1 MAQQGIFG
9 KEREYLL
16 AVADPR
22 TVAEYIGMPMKKQGK
37 NISILCPHPGHVD
50 HHMGNCFLTD
60 YGYRCYSCGAKENL
74 ADMVRQY
81 KDVDYQEAL
90 GIIADAYGGRERYQS
105 IKGKVTK
112 GPWVLSKEECK
123 VLGIYNT
130 PVYGV
135 VRIGDSTSD
144 FRTNERVVFSHWE
157 EDKVVYATERRL
169 VVDPLQKL
177 MDEDYTFYKEMVLQH
192 AEDTLVRLREVSQ
205 ELAKEPTA
213 WFWLQE
219 DMEQIQK
226 IQEILYKHFLIKPEN
241 QSERSAGLSI
251 RVKVLAEL
259 LNQGLVGQPF

>member
-9 KEREYLL
+9 KERERLL

-22 TVAEYIGMPMKKQGK
+22 TVAEYIGMPMKRQGK
-37 NISILCPHPGHVD
+37 NISILCPHPGHMD
-50 HHMGNCFLTD
+50 RHMGNCFLTD

-74 ADMVRQY
+74 ADMIRQY
-81 KDVDYQEAL
+81 KNVDYQEAL

-105 IKGKVTK
+105 IKGKSAK

-135 VRIGDSTSD
+135 VRIGDSTAD
-144 FRTNERVVFSHWE
+144 FRANERVVFSHWE
-157 EDKVVYATERRL
+157 EDGAVYATERRL
-169 VVDPLQKL
+169 IVDPLQKL
-177 MDEDYTFYKEMVLQH
+177 MDEDYTLYKEMVLQH
-192 AEDTLVRLREVSQ
+192 AEDALARLREVSQ
-205 ELAKEPTA
+205 ELAKEPNA

-226 IQEILYKHFLIKPEN
+226 IEEILYKHFLIKPEN
-241 QSERSAGLSI
+241 QNEHP
-251 RVKVLAEL
+251 AEANNQIKIFASL
-259 LNQGLVGQPF
+259 LNQGLADQPF

>member
-226 IQEILYKHFLIKPEN
+226 IQEILYI
-241 QSERSAGLSI
+241 
-251 RVKVLAEL
+251 
-259 LNQGLVGQPF
+259 